1 MGKIRAGK
9 QNKKKTKHQVS
20 VFTWLTIFLA
30 GLGTL
35 LCALFFIL
43 RWSINSFYVA
53 EAKKGK
59 YHHELESF
67 LTVFDQPDGYII
79 WYNIGNYHFE
89 NGEYEEAE
97 EAYIKAIECGIPYER
112 ECPVRVNLAL
122 SMLYQLTDEEWDE
135 FYFCTGPRDLNA
147 LSRKVEK
154 TLLEARDILMADGCA
169 GEDDEP
175 GHDKQA
181 QKLKDEIDELLENS
195 ELKPDE
201 GTEEEPP
208 EEEQPPEDEDE
219 DEEEDDDDDG
229 GETEDDPVRPD
240 DTVDEDIIIDY
251 IQGQLDDNMGDRI
264 DDQTFLENYYGIGT
278 DGQPDEEQQ
287 GEVW

>member
-1 MGKIRAGK
+1 MAKTRSGK
-9 QNKKKTKHQVS
+9 QNKKKTRHQVS
-20 VFTWLTIFLA
+20 VFTWVTIFLA

-35 LCALFFIL
+35 LVALFFIL
-43 RWSINSFYVA
+43 RWGINSFYVA

-97 EAYIKAIECGIPYER
+97 EAYLKALECGIPYEK

-122 SMLYQLTDEEWDE
+122 SMLYQISDEEWDE

-147 LSRKVEK
+147 HSRKVEK
-154 TLLEARDILMADGCA
+154 ILLEARDILTADGCA
-169 GEDDEP
+169 GEDDEQ
-175 GHDKQA
+175 GHDKEA

-195 ELKPDE
+195 DLEPHE
-201 GTEEEPP
+201 GT
-208 EEEQPPEDEDE
+208 EEEQPPEEPE
-219 DEEEDDDDDG
+219 DEEDDG
-229 GETEDDPVRPD
+229 DEGEETEFEPVEPD
-240 DTVDEDIIIDY
+240 DSIDEEMIIDY
-251 IQGQLDDNMGDRI
+251 IQDQLDDNEIERI
-264 DDQTFLENYYGIGT
+264 DDQTFYENYYGIGI
-278 DGQPDEEQQ
+278 DGLPDEEHQ